1 MSTVTTPSSRATDPG
16 TSRPPG
22 LLGST
27 WLAALLTA
35 AVVGLAVFAG
45 FKTYDVLTPAPDAA
59 PESSQITEEDA
70 RSTLLV
76 AAAELSQRVLTYRHD
91 SFEEDVRAASARL
104 TPEFADEYAE
114 AMKQVRPNTAK
125 NRISQEATAV
135 SSAIISATEDQAQV
149 LVFINQTTSSAR
161 TKAEQV
167 VRNRLVVD
175 LVRVDGDWTIAGVDA
190 LG

>member
-1 MSTVTTPSSRATDPG
+1 MSTVTTSSSRATDPA

-22 LLGST
+22 VLGSA

-35 AVVGLAVFAG
+35 AVVGLAVFVG
-45 FKTYDVLTPAPDAA
+45 FKAYDVLSPAPEAA
-59 PESSQITEEDA
+59 PESTQITDQDA
-70 RSTLLV
+70 RSTLLA
-76 AAAELSQRVLTYRHD
+76 AAAELSQRVLTYQHD
-91 SFEEDVRAASARL
+91 SFEEDVRTTSARL
-104 TPEFADEYAE
+104 TPEFAEEYSQ
-114 AMKQVRPNTAK
+114 AMEQVRANTAR

-135 SSAIISATEDQAQV
+135 SSAIISATEDEAQV